1 MWGLGW
7 SLYMRNS
14 TLKWNTRN
22 DFSSPFKIS
31 ASWSRGA
38 KDQIPVLGYLGD
50 SAVSLFI
57 REHYRLFINF
67 KPVNGFIKDF
77 LILIT

>member
-1 MWGLGW
+1 
-7 SLYMRNS
+7 MRNS

-57 REHYRLFINF
+57 RDR
-67 KPVNGFIKDF
+67 KSVV
-77 LILIT
+77 